1 MMIRRRI
8 KLMEKLHKKYLNLFF
23 FPRTSLEKKK
33 RTIAKHHIH
42 Y

>member
-8 KLMEKLHKKYLNLFF
+8 QLIEKLHKKYLNLFF
-23 FPRTSLEKKK
+23 PSFPGEKI
-33 RTIAKHHIH
+33 TIAKHHILH